1 MYFTKTTNHIPIE
14 YASFMEGKYFLGE
27 KSMGLMKKEYAQF
40 KDYKIAS
47 FEDFKIIHKLMFGE
61 KPSIQEINEKYSQFD
76 KNLISEIYY
85 ETEKISTAD
94 NINNRIVEIY
104 STLSQKYSN
113 ATFPQKIVSEIYN
126 ALSLFSEIENKKDV
140 FDESFV
146 ELKPEVEKMS
156 KSKLNVV
163 TPDDLIEKYGADT
176 LRLYEMFLGP
186 LEQHKPWDTQGI
198 EGVFRFIRKLW
209 KLYHDFDNNLNI
221 SDEAPSK
228 EELKALHKTIKKIQ
242 EDIERFSFNT
252 AVSAFMI
259 CVNELTELKC
269 NKRVILSDLAIII
282 SPYAPH
288 IAEELWSLLGNKESI
303 STAAFPIFNEAYLV
317 ENTCTYAVS
326 FNGKMR
332 FTIALPVDMPKEE
345 VEKNALEHKDAAK
358 WLEGKKPKKV
368 IVVPKKIV
376 NIVV

>member
-1 MYFTKTTNHIPIE
+1 
-14 YASFMEGKYFLGE
+14 
-27 KSMGLMKKEYAQF
+27 
-40 KDYKIAS
+40 
-47 FEDFKIIHKLMFGE
+47 
-61 KPSIQEINEKYSQFD
+61 
-76 KNLISEIYY
+76 
-85 ETEKISTAD
+85 
-94 NINNRIVEIY
+94 
-104 STLSQKYSN
+104 
-113 ATFPQKIVSEIYN
+113 
-126 ALSLFSEIENKKDV
+126 
-140 FDESFV
+140 
-146 ELKPEVEKMS
+146 
-156 KSKLNVV
+156 
-163 TPDDLIEKYGADT
+163 
-176 LRLYEMFLGP
+176 
-186 LEQHKPWDTQGI
+186 
-198 EGVFRFIRKLW
+198 VFRFIRKLW

-228 EELKALHKTIKKIQ
+228 EELKVLHKTIKKIQ

-269 NKRVILSDLAIII
+269 NKRGILSDFAIIL

-303 STAAFPIFNEAYLV
+303 SKVPFPAFNAEYLT
-317 ENTCTYAVS
+317 ENSCTYAVS

-332 FTIALPVDMPKEE
+332 FTLELPVDMSKED

-368 IVVPKKIV
+368 IVVPKKII

>member
-1 MYFTKTTNHIPIE
+1 MF
-14 YASFMEGKYFLGE
+14 E
-27 KSMGLMKKEYAQF
+27 KSYRKAVFICKEG
-40 KDYKIAS
+40 IW
-47 FEDFKIIHKLMFGE
+47 
-61 KPSIQEINEKYSQFD
+61 INGVLHQD
-76 KNLISEIYY
+76 DVKN
-85 ETEKISTAD
+85 TEN
-94 NINNRIVEIY
+94 NIN
-104 STLSQKYSN
+104 K
-113 ATFPQKIVSEIYN
+113 FPIFKT
-126 ALSLFSEIENKKDV
+126 
-140 FDESFV
+140 ES
-146 ELKPEVEKMS
+146 EVEKMS
-156 KSKLNVV
+156 KSYLNVV
-163 TPDDLIEKYGADT
+163 TPDNVYDENDNLIKEGLIEKYGADT

-228 EELKALHKTIKKIQ
+228 EELKVLHKTIKKIQ

-259 CVNELTELKC
+259 CINELTDLKC
-269 NKRVILSDLAIII
+269 NKRAILSDLAILL

-303 STAAFPIFNEAYLV
+303 SKSAFPSFNEAYLV

-332 FTIALPVDMPKEE
+332 FTIELPVDMPNAE